1 MKNRI
6 LSCLM
11 ALVFIVV
18 LAVNASATTE
28 MPNLEEKGSLTLTM
42 HYDGQPLETGNV
54 NILALGEV
62 AEISENVYDFKL
74 FASLGKTTLTQK
86 ELYSAEVAES
96 LLTNAK
102 KVYAGNIISAP
113 ISDGKAVFNELN
125 TGLYVVWQEEIDA
138 CDGMSAFQPFLI
150 SVPRWQA
157 DAYVM
162 DVVAAPKVPLLPEP
176 TEPPGPPPPPP
187 PPELPYT
194 GQLNWPIPVMAVS
207 GAMLMIIGLILCVS
221 RKRSNYEK

>member
-6 LSCLM
+6 LSFLM
-11 ALVFIVV
+11 ALVFMVM
-18 LAVNASATTE
+18 LTVNVSATGE
-28 MPNLEEKGSLTLTM
+28 MPNLDEKGSLTLTM
-42 HYDGQPLETGNV
+42 HYNGQPLNSGKV

-86 ELYSAEVAES
+86 ELYSLEVAES
-96 LLTNAK
+96 LLIAAK

-113 ISDGKAVFNELN
+113 IADGIVAFESLN
-125 TGLYVVWQEEIDA
+125 AGLYVVWQEEIDA
-138 CDGMSAFQPFLI
+138 CDGLSAFQPFLI
-150 SVPRWQA
+150 SVPRWQY
-157 DAYVM
+157 DHY
-162 DVVAAPKVPLLPEP
+162 DLNVVAAPKVPMKPEP

-187 PPELPYT
+187 PPELPDT

-207 GAMLMIIGLILCVS
+207 GALLMIIGLILCTS
-221 RKRSNYEK
+221 RKQSNYEK